1 MPVTR
6 GAPLTILV
14 LALIGLTTQTGAQIQ
29 PPTTGP
35 ADGYPNFDIRIVKDG
50 SREYLERVG
59 PAPRAGELAAARI
72 AGVARL
78 QRDGKTIDVVA
89 DGPVGSIE
97 VVSARPGT
105 GFLTAPAA
113 NRVAAMRE
121 FMATYPEV
129 YGLSAEQ
136 IDALELVADYT
147 NPAGNMSWVEFE
159 QRVNGLP
166 VFQGLIRGGFTASS
180 ELVRTTG
187 PLAAGLEAAALP
199 TTAGISA
206 AAAVSHA
213 AENVGW
219 QVPEASLTET
229 SVEAGRTRV
238 TFDRAT
244 MADDATARLLYFPLA
259 PGVARLAWEA
269 QIWGDPHVYLVVLD
283 AEDGTVLFRKNLTS
297 FQTQPATYVV
307 YNADSP
313 APLSP
318 TTAVPGANTQA
329 PYITRSTITLI
340 GNEAPNTFNTLG
352 WMTDGTNGVN
362 GHTDGNNVEA
372 GMDLTLP
379 DGVDAPVSGTNRVFA
394 FAYDPETEEP
404 ATAAYQNGE
413 GAHLFYWSNVFHDR
427 TYLLG
432 FTEAARNF
440 QHDNFGRGGAGS
452 DRVRAE
458 GQDASGINNA
468 NFAAPPDGFRGRMQ
482 MFRFSGSTPDR
493 SSGLDQDT
501 LLHELTH
508 GLSSRLHNN
517 ATGLI
522 SNMSG
527 GLAEG
532 WSDFYARALLST
544 EDEDVD
550 GVYAMGGWVTHL
562 LGMGLNYRDNY
573 YYGIRRF
580 PRAVRTAVGPNGKP
594 HDPLTFADIDQTQI
608 NLTDGAFPPSPRPI
622 SPTADQV
629 HNMGEVWS
637 GALFEVRAR
646 FIRRLGFAVGN
657 QRILQFV
664 TDGMKLDP
672 SNPTFLQGRD
682 ALIVA
687 ATAGGGTSADIADIW
702 AGFAARGLGV
712 LAKITDPGLSFF
724 DAPTGSTRV
733 VENFNIPGDVV
744 PTFSVNDVSI
754 GEGNGGTTI
763 ATFTVTLANPPA
775 TQTRVHVGTTDG
787 AASSSV
793 SFTNPATITIPELF
807 NATPYPSSIVVPG
820 GLGPVQAIT
829 VELHSLS
836 HTWPD
841 DMDILL
847 AGPGGQSVLLMSD
860 VGGFGPGVSGV
871 NLTFRQ
877 GAPLLL
883 AGLAPVSGV
892 YGPTNIDAVEVF
904 PEVFFPPAPAA
915 PYGSSL
921 AIFNGTDPTGTWS
934 LFIRDDTE
942 PDGGQ
947 VTGGWTLKITTAS
960 NDFVTKSEQL
970 IFPPGVTSLPASI
983 TINGDVSTE
992 ANETFFV
999 SLSEPLGAAIG
1010 DGQGVGTILND
1021 EGGPTTIADSYS
1033 TPFNTALNVVAP
1045 GVLANDNSNGG
1056 GPMTAAL
1063 ISNVSS
1069 GVLAL
1074 APDGSFTYTPNPSF
1088 AGTDSFT
1095 YRAVTA
1101 VGVGNAATTTI
1112 TVSPAVLPTTVD
1124 DAYSTVFGT
1133 TLNEAGPGVLAND
1146 NSNGGSAMIASLVSS
1161 VSNGVLTLAA
1171 DGGFSYTPKAG
1182 FTGAD
1187 TFTYR
1192 AVTNSGQGNVA
1203 TVAIT
1208 VGEATTVQPPGEL
1221 RVASIVGNLVT
1232 LRWDAATVGP
1242 APTDH
1247 RIEGGINPGEALAGV
1262 NTGSPYPVFTFN
1274 APDGAFYIRAHALAP
1289 GETSPASNEV
1299 RLFVNVPQAPS
1310 APTNLLGVVNESSLG
1325 LTWINTFEGGAPT
1338 SIALDVAGLGS
1349 TLLPATADLFDF
1361 SGVPAGTY
1369 TLSVRAINAAG
1380 SSAPS
1385 SPVTLTVPGPC
1396 TGAPLAPANFLA
1408 FKTGTTL
1415 SVIWDP
1421 PASGPSP
1428 TGYIVNVTGS
1438 VTGNVPTTA
1447 RSLSGTVGP
1456 GTYDLSVTAVN
1467 ACGSATTPAQSVTIP

>member
-6 GAPLTILV
+6 GAALTILV

-35 ADGYPNFDIRIVKDG
+35 ADGYPNFDIRIVRDG
-50 SREYLERVG
+50 SRDYLERVG
-59 PAPRAGELAAARI
+59 LAPRAGELATARI

-78 QRDGKTIDVVA
+78 QSDGKTIDVIA

-121 FMATYPEV
+121 FMATYSEV

-206 AAAVSHA
+206 AAAVSRA

-219 QVPEASLTET
+219 QVPEASLTEK
-229 SVEAGRTRV
+229 SVDAGRTRV

-318 TTAVPGANTQA
+318 TTAVPGANVQA
-329 PYITRSTITLI
+329 PYITRSTITLV
-340 GNEAPNTFNTLG
+340 GNEPPNTFNTLG
-352 WMTDGTNGVN
+352 WMKDGTNGVN

-372 GMDLTLP
+372 GMDLTQP
-379 DGVDAPVSGTNRVFA
+379 DGVDAPVSGTNRVFD
-394 FAYDPETEEP
+394 FVYDPEVQEP
-404 ATAAYQNGE
+404 TTAAYQHGE
-413 GAHLFYWSNVFHDR
+413 GTNLFFWSNVFHDR
-427 TYLLG
+427 LYLLG

-440 QHDNFGRGGAGS
+440 QHDNFGRGGVGN
-452 DRVRAE
+452 DRVSAE
-458 GQDASGINNA
+458 GQDSSGFNNA
-468 NFAAPPDGFRGRMQ
+468 NFTALPDGFRGRMQ
-482 MFRFSGSTPDR
+482 MYRFPTPTPDR
-493 SSGLDQDT
+493 SSGLDQDIM
-501 LLHELTH
+501 LHELTH

-517 ATGLI
+517 ATGLT

-527 GLAEG
+527 GLGEG

-544 EDEDVD
+544 EDEDVE
-550 GVYAMGGWVTHL
+550 GVFAMGGWVTHRI
-562 LGMGLNYRDNY
+562 GAPDSTYTDNY

-622 SPTADQV
+622 SATADQV

-646 FIRRLGFAVGN
+646 FITRLGFAIGN

-672 SNPTFLQGRD
+672 ANPTLLQGRD
-682 ALIVA
+682 ALLA
-687 ATAGGGTSADIADIW
+687 AVIAGGGTPADIADIW
-702 AGFAARGLGV
+702 AGFAARGMGV
-712 LAKITDPGLSFF
+712 LAKVIEPGGLSGS
-724 DAPTGSTRV
+724 GSTRV
-733 VENFNIPGDVV
+733 FENYSIPGNTV
-744 PTFSVNDVSI
+744 PTFSINDVSTA
-754 GEGNGGTTI
+754 EGNGGTTT

-793 SFTNPATITIPELF
+793 SFTNPATITIPDVT
-807 NATPYPSSIVVPG
+807 NATPYPSSIVVPS
-820 GLGPVQAIT
+820 GLSPVQAIT
-829 VELHSLS
+829 VQLHSLS
-836 HTWPD
+836 HMWPID
-841 DMDILL
+841 IDILL
-847 AGPGGQSVLLMSD
+847 TGPGGQSVMLMSD
-860 VGGFGPGVSGV
+860 AGGFRPGANGL

-877 GAPLLL
+877 GSPLLL
-883 AGLAPVSGV
+883 AGLVPTSSV
-892 YGPTNIDAVEVF
+892 YGPTNFEGFDLFGEVF
-904 PEVFFPPAPAA
+904 AFAPPP

-921 AIFNGTDPTGTWS
+921 ALFNGTDPTGTWN
-934 LFIRDDTE
+934 LWVRDDTE

-947 VTGGWTLKITTAS
+947 IAGGWTLNITTAS
-960 NDFVTKSEQL
+960 NDYVTKSEQL

-992 ANETFFV
+992 PNETFFV
-999 SLSEPLGAAIG
+999 SLSEPLGAVIG

-1021 EGGPTTIADSYS
+1021 EGGPTTVADSYS
-1033 TPFNTALNVVAP
+1033 TSFNTPLSVPAP
-1045 GVLANDNSNGG
+1045 GVLANDNANGG

-1063 ISNVSS
+1063 ISNVSN
-1069 GVLAL
+1069 GVLAP
-1074 APDGSFTYTPNPSF
+1074 APDGSFTYTPNPGF

-1095 YRAVTA
+1095 YRAVTT
-1101 VGVGNAATTTI
+1101 VGVGNAATATI
-1112 TVSPAVLPTTVD
+1112 TVSPAVLPTTVN

-1133 TLNEAGPGVLAND
+1133 TLNEAAPGVLAND

-1171 DGGFSYTPKAG
+1171 NGAFSYTPKTG

-1208 VGEATTVQPPGEL
+1208 VGEPTTVQPPGEL
-1221 RVASIVGNLVT
+1221 RVVSIVGNLVT
-1232 LRWDAATVGP
+1232 LRWEAATVGP

-1274 APDGAFYIRAHALAP
+1274 APDGAFYIRAHALTP

-1299 RLFVNVPQAPS
+1299 RLFVNVSQAPS

-1338 SIALDVAGLGS
+1338 SIALDVAGLGPI
-1349 TLLPATADLFDF
+1349 LLPATADLFDF

-1408 FKTGTTL
+1408 SKTGTTL

-1421 PASGPSP
+1421 PANGPSP
-1428 TGYIVNVTGS
+1428 TGYMVNVTGS
-1438 VTGNVPTTA
+1438 VTGNFPTTA
-1447 RSLSGTVGP
+1447 RFLTGTVGP
-1456 GTYDLSVTAVN
+1456 GTYVLSVTAVN